1 MDATNR
7 MAESSGENKP
17 RGHHLRWLVIG
28 AAAATI
34 IVGTA
39 FIILLIRWPFSRAR
53 VAQSLTSTISGSVT
67 FAKLHPTFIPFP
79 GCVAEGVV
87 FRRTSS
93 APGTP
98 PFVTIQRMAI
108 QTRYADLFFRPG
120 YIVRIVLNGLYVRI
134 PPRGGKKETQRQKK
148 SSNMRVAE
156 ILANGATLEI
166 SRGNGKLPLKFE
178 FHSLNVHSVSAHT
191 VMTYRVAMTNA
202 LTPGEIRS
210 TGRFGPWRKGDFSQT
225 PVSGTASFSQANL
238 SAFPGVAGTL
248 SSEQKFGGTIGRIDV
263 TGKLDIP
270 NFKLTKTDNHAE
282 LSSQFHVLV
291 NATNGDVILKEV
303 NTSLLQTNIA
313 ARGCIVGT
321 PGKKGK
327 TTSIDLT
334 IDRGRIQD
342 VLHLF
347 VTAAHPPMDGLGSFR
362 AHVTVPPLGKP
373 FLQELMA
380 QADFRIRNGRFEK
393 PSTQASI
400 NKLSSRA
407 RGLKKDTDPGNIL
420 ADLKGHVLLWQ
431 GAAKFTQIVFVVPG
445 AVARMKGTFNLL
457 NDRLNF
463 QGTLKTDA
471 KFSQAAGGGIKS
483 ILLKPLDP
491 LFKKKD
497 TGAVIPVYMSGT
509 YDRPRFGI
517 SLLKTPQ
524 QAK

>member
-1 MDATNR
+1 
-7 MAESSGENKP
+7 MAETNGENKP
-17 RGHHLRWLVIG
+17 RGNHLRWLVIG

-134 PPRGGKKETQRQKK
+134 PPRRAGKKKQSQA
-148 SSNMRVAE
+148 SPSNIRVGE
-156 ILANGATLEI
+156 IVANGATLEI
-166 SRGNGKLPLKFE
+166 ARADGKPPLKFE
-178 FHSLNVHSVSAHT
+178 FHSLSVHSVSAHI

-202 LTPGEIRS
+202 LPPGEILS
-210 TGRFGPWRKGDFSQT
+210 TGRFGPWHIGDFRQT
-225 PVSGTASFSQANL
+225 PVSGTASFSHANL
-238 SAFPGVAGTL
+238 GAFHGIAGTL
-248 SSEQKFGGTIGRIDV
+248 SSEQKFAGTIGRIDV

-270 NFKLTKTDNHAE
+270 DFKLTKTDNHAE
-282 LSSQFHVLV
+282 LSSQFHLLV
-291 NATNGDVILKEV
+291 NATNGDVILRHV
-303 NTSLLQTNIA
+303 NTSLLQTNII
-313 ARGCIVGT
+313 ARGSIVGT

-327 TTSIDLT
+327 TTSIALT
-334 IDRGRIQD
+334 IARGRIQD

-347 VTAAHPPMDGLGSFR
+347 VTAAHPPMDGLGSFQ
-362 AHVTVPPLGKP
+362 AHVTVAPLGKP
-373 FLQELMA
+373 FLQEVMA
-380 QADFRIRNGRFEK
+380 QADFQVRNGRFEK
-393 PSTQASI
+393 PSTQASV
-400 NKLSSRA
+400 NQLSSRA
-407 RGLKKDTDPGNIL
+407 RGLKKKDADPPNAI
-420 ADLKGHVLLWQ
+420 ADLKGHVVLRH
-431 GAAKFTQIVFVVPG
+431 GSAKFTQIVFVVPG

-483 ILLKPLDP
+483 VLLKPLDP
-491 LFKKKD
+491 LFKKKN

-509 YDRPRFGI
+509 YDHPRFGVN
-517 SLLKTPQ
+517 LLKTHQ